1 MRNLRFTIFILA
13 MFALAATPEAASA
26 QVAFRACGDVLVF
39 SQRTVAAISE
49 RTLEIETRRLEVLNN
64 LPSRWAEQDMARTIA
79 RENERRA
86 REAEFEELANS
97 LVAASAADKQALLEF
112 KAALAAASA
121 ERQTAIAA
129 AHSNFRSGVRS
140 VLTAR
145 SKDFRA
151 AAEEFV
157 EDVQS
162 SMNIAVAECALGLTL
177 TDVQANLQSRLQVVR
192 QDFVVDPRSGG
203 TKAAEIRA
211 LTERHQD
218 EIREATAAFRAQV
231 TNAHADF
238 KAALDS

>member
-13 MFALAATPEAASA
+13 MFALAATPAAASA

-97 LVAASAADKQALLEF
+97 LV
-112 KAALAAASA
+112 

-192 QDFVVDPRSGG
+192 QDFVADPRSGG